1 MYMDVIRSLTEL
13 PATDLN
19 FRSAL
24 DRSTI
29 NQIRLALQVMR
40 NRDGKDKGRIA
51 ACEREL
57 RKREKSPDEKEG

>member
-13 PATDLN
+13 PDTDLN

-24 DRSTI
+24 ERSTS

-57 RKREKSPDEKEG
+57 RKREKSEAQ